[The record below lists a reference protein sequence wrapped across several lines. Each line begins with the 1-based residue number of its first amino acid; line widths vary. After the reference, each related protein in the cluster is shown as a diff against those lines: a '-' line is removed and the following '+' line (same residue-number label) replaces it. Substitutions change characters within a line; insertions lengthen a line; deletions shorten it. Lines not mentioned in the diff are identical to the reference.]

1 MIANPL
7 FPRESKCNALIK
19 IVLPE
24 RVQQRLHL
32 AFDDAVDPDLV
43 ESCIFEIRS
52 LQSRVNY
59 LLRQLKAEEESV
71 QNIAAA
77 GKEGRRKWI

>member
-7 FPRESKCNALIK
+7 FPRESKCNALIE

-32 AFDDAVDPDLV
+32 AFDDAVERVERQVHAMVRQAVLREVVGADALGAVASADLTATV
-43 ESCIFEIRS
+43 
-52 LQSRVNY
+52 
-59 LLRQLKAEEESV
+59 
-71 QNIAAA
+71 
-77 GKEGRRKWI
+77 